1 MSHLRL
7 GRLSATAIA
16 AIGALYL
23 VALAFGIGEHGFNE
37 PIADPI
43 LAIMEGLTI
52 ASACAIVAL
61 VVAVHAHAPPYRAV
75 HTMASLAFAVMF
87 AGTTSV
93 VHVVQLTALRQLGQD
108 VIAWPSALY
117 AAELAAWDLFLGLAL
132 LFAAPVFAGTG
143 LEARIRR
150 GLALC
155 GVLCLAGLVGP
166 AVGNMR
172 LQLVGVAGYALVLP
186 VVSVFLMA
194 FFRHEERHGRPR
206 V

>member
-16 AIGALYL
+16 AIGLLYV
-23 VALAFGIGEHGFNE
+23 VALAFGIAEHGFSE

-43 LAIMEGLTI
+43 LAIMECLTI

-61 VVAVHAHAPPYRAV
+61 VVSIHAIAPPHRAV
-75 HTMASLAFAVMF
+75 LAIASLAFAVMF

-93 VHVVQLTALRQLGQD
+93 VHVVQLTALRQLGHD

-132 LFAAPVFAGTG
+132 LFAAPVFAGARA
-143 LEARIRR
+143 EARVRR
-150 GLALC
+150 GLVLC

-172 LQLVGVAGYALVLP
+172 LQLVGVVGYALVLP
-186 VVSVFLMA
+186 VVSVFLMSY
-194 FFRHEERHGRPR
+194 FRHEERHGHPR